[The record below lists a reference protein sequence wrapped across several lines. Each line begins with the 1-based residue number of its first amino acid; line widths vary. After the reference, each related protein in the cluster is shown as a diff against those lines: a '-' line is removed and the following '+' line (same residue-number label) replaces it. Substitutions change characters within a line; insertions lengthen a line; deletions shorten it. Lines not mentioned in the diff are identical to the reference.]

1 LVVIERVKTHV
12 LVVNQHGDNRGD
24 EAAFLAMCTGI
35 ESELGSA
42 DFTVIH
48 QFNNVAA
55 GPILRSDAQWITIKL
70 PIVEAVRLLTFLGF
84 RFFGLRPH
92 FLLGPI
98 GKKTI
103 TAYETADVVVSAP
116 GGPYFG
122 DLYIGHEFV
131 HWLYVWIAKVHR
143 VPTVLYATSAGP
155 FEKKWANSFRRY
167 TYRCFSR
174 LFVREEI
181 SAENIRKLFATSRRK
196 VMIEVS
202 IDSALQVQVD
212 AVDRSVVMAGSQM
225 SVGDQLIVVSAI
237 NWPYQNDPAP
247 LLRQM
252 EYNAAI
258 IEAINVFSGSKPT
271 HVVFVPQ
278 LYGSAHRDMPYLES
292 LARQLPAEISRE
304 VLSDT
309 KSSDEQRA
317 LFAAADWV
325 IAGRYHPA
333 VFAVSSAVPVLCI
346 AYEHKAIGLLQAAGI
361 PEAVLSIDEVSVELI
376 QAKARELLAKKAD
389 LSIQMKVA
397 QIALREVSS
406 RTSVAVADEVRRS
419 TKRR

>member
-1 LVVIERVKTHV
+1 MIERVKTHV

-35 ESELGSA
+35 EAELGPTE
-42 DFTVIH
+42 FTVIH
-48 QFNNVAA
+48 QFNNAAA
-55 GPILRSDAQWITIKL
+55 GPVLRPEAQWITIRL
-70 PIVEAVRLLTFLGF
+70 PVIEAVRLLIFLGF

-92 FLLGPI
+92 FLLGSL
-98 GKKTI
+98 GTKTI
-103 TAYETADVVVSAP
+103 AAYETADVVVSAP

-131 HWLYVWIAKVHR
+131 HWLYVWIAKIHQ
-143 VPTVLYATSAGP
+143 VPAVLYATSAGP
-155 FEKKWANSFRRY
+155 FEKKWANPFRRY

-196 VMIEVS
+196 VIIEMS

-212 AVDRSVVMAGSQM
+212 AVDKSDLMASNQM
-225 SVGDQLIVVSAI
+225 SVEDQLIVVSAI
-237 NWPYQNDPAP
+237 NWPYLNDPAP
-247 LLRQM
+247 LLRQK

-258 IEAINVFSGSKPT
+258 IEAIKIFSSNRPS

-278 LYGSAHRDMPYLES
+278 LYGSNNSDMPYLES
-292 LARQLPAEISRE
+292 LACLLPTEISSE
-304 VLSDT
+304 VLSDS

-317 LFAAADWV
+317 LFAAADRV

-333 VFAVSSAVPVLCI
+333 VFAISSAVPVLCI
-346 AYEHKAIGLLQAAGI
+346 AYEHKAIGVIRAAGI
-361 PEAVLSIDEVSVELI
+361 PDAVLSIDEVSVDLVGE
-376 QAKARELLAKKAD
+376 KARELLVKTADHRVQLLVAQEVLRELSSSTSAAVAEVVSRSAKK
-389 LSIQMKVA
+389 
-397 QIALREVSS
+397 R
-406 RTSVAVADEVRRS
+406 
-419 TKRR
+419 